1 MSLGDPNEVYKALQN
16 LYVRAESLMMKPE
29 GYKPLLTLLSDI
41 RQKFENLT
49 NLLEALDEQEA
60 LNLNFS
66 KNSIVVENQQ
76 FEEHVQR
83 WIKDTEDKLSKE
95 SRAFSYERSSVRTGS
110 QSTSSSIRSEK
121 QRSLVKLKIATAA
134 VQQESA
140 RVYETRQKTRE
151 RAEEMK
157 RKLMREAEEARQK
170 AEREAEEARQKAE
183 REAEEARQ
191 RAEREAEEAR
201 QRAEQEV
208 EEARKRANEAM
219 EEVNRQM
226 KLEEEE
232 LERVLLDKKRNEELA
247 RIEAEAWEELSCGKA
262 EEGTSTRKVPHL
274 KIRDYSKPFSEN
286 VTTVKNAPLH
296 NFPPRTSLLTDIPK
310 SSVQINRPFP
320 VTFAELPDQDLRI
333 KVKNS
338 SFSQKPESQF
348 KSKFDY
354 RNTEQAQR
362 QEAFN
367 SPSLTLPT
375 SFHKYNASKMRPAP
389 PVVIQKFNGDP
400 MEYWLFVRQF
410 EAHVLG
416 KVEDYELFPL
426 LHQYCESHVQSKF
439 SYVLNQSP
447 VTAFQKAWDILFDEY
462 GHPYEIARC
471 CEERLKNVHKI
482 PDDKNKLK
490 SLSQLLEKC
499 CVSLKNIEQVSS
511 LDSMHVI
518 MGIVNKLPINLK
530 QAWVEYTVQIEQQT
544 GERAKFLD
552 LSKFVTEKSRIAN
565 SIFGRET
572 FQTNYKPCRESAYV
586 SATTK
591 NVKDALSVEKSRCFY
606 CEKVHKLI
614 DCNKFKNL
622 TYKEKYKFVK
632 AKGLCFKCLSGNHFA
647 RYCKSS
653 CKCLI
658 TGCKGTFHHTLLHK
672 ITDTEVTGHVDACSS
687 IQFNKSTGN
696 VQHVFLN
703 VVPVRVRCEGKETEV
718 YAFLDQGST
727 ACFCDRSLA
736 MELQLSSTSRQLK
749 LQTLTETKSYR
760 TVSAEM
766 EVKGLFDGDWV
777 QLPDVTVVDEIPV
790 QPNVIPT
797 SQILSDHSYLADI
810 NFSKLDRQ
818 NVQLLIGANVPR
830 VFRLEDLRSAPDKLS
845 PDAVKS
851 PLGWSLL
858 APCSKFNCTVSSS
871 DKNVYYVST
880 LRDNFEED
888 DRNFIYESRRN
899 FSNIQFQCYDKD
911 NYYSKP
917 ISMNDF
923 KVYRMLKSSIKLVDD
938 HYELPLPWKYEDQIM
953 PNNKNLALKQ
963 LNHLKRKLMRNSDLK
978 QKYSIQIQTMLDK
991 NYAELVHDNFQI
1003 TSKKVWY
1010 IPHHSVIT
1018 PHKPDKLRVV
1028 FDCSAEYKGIS
1039 LNKSLMQG
1047 PHLMNDLVAILSRFR
1062 KEKIALAADI
1072 ESMYYQVQVSPRDHD
1087 SLRFLWWPDGNLESQ
1102 PVVHRMKV
1110 HLFGATSSPCCA
1122 SFALRQAAIDFGAQ
1136 FEPYISSAIEEHF
1149 YVDDFLISVPNVEI
1163 GLKLRKDIKHL
1174 LSKASFNLTKWCSN
1188 CPEIIKHLPENE
1200 LSKSL
1205 QINALAK
1212 NSSERVLGVNWNLN
1226 TDCFYFVVEL
1236 PDKPCTKRGVL
1247 SLINSIFDPL
1257 GFLCPVIVEAKLL
1270 Y

>member
-1 MSLGDPNEVYKALQN
+1 MIMSLGDPNEVYKALQN

-110 QSTSSSIRSEK
+110 HSTSSSIRSEK
-121 QRSLVKLKIATAA
+121 QRSLVKLKTATAA

-157 RKLMREAEEARQK
+157 RKLMREAEEARQ
-170 AEREAEEARQKAE
+170 
-183 REAEEARQ
+183 
-191 RAEREAEEAR
+191 
-201 QRAEQEV
+201 RAEQEV

-226 KLEEEE
+226 KMEEEE

-286 VTTVKNAPLH
+286 ITTVKNAPLH

-310 SSVQINRPFP
+310 SSVQIDRPFP
-320 VTFAELPDQDLRI
+320 VTFAELPDQDLHI

-338 SFSQKPESQF
+338 SFSQKSECQF

-375 SFHKYNASKMRPAP
+375 SFHKCNASEMRPAP

-439 SYVLNQSP
+439 SYVSNQSP

-482 PDDKNKLK
+482 PDDDKNKLK

-518 MGIVNKLPINLK
+518 MGVVNKLPINLK
-530 QAWVEYTVQIEQQT
+530 RAWVEYAVQIEQQT

-572 FQTNYKPCRESAYV
+572 FQTNYKPRCESAYV

-614 DCNKFKNL
+614 DCDKFKNL
-622 TYKEKYKFVK
+622 MYEEKYKFVK
-632 AKGLCFKCLSGNHFA
+632 AKGLCFK
-647 RYCKSS
+647 
-653 CKCLI
+653 
-658 TGCKGTFHHTLLHK
+658 
-672 ITDTEVTGHVDACSS
+672 
-687 IQFNKSTGN
+687 
-696 VQHVFLN
+696 
-703 VVPVRVRCEGKETEV
+703 
-718 YAFLDQGST
+718 
-727 ACFCDRSLA
+727 
-736 MELQLSSTSRQLK
+736 M
-749 LQTLTETKSYR
+749 
-760 TVSAEM
+760 
-766 EVKGLFDGDWV
+766 
-777 QLPDVTVVDEIPV
+777 
-790 QPNVIPT
+790 
-797 SQILSDHSYLADI
+797 
-810 NFSKLDRQ
+810 
-818 NVQLLIGANVPR
+818 
-830 VFRLEDLRSAPDKLS
+830 
-845 PDAVKS
+845 
-851 PLGWSLL
+851 
-858 APCSKFNCTVSSS
+858 
-871 DKNVYYVST
+871 
-880 LRDNFEED
+880 
-888 DRNFIYESRRN
+888 
-899 FSNIQFQCYDKD
+899 
-911 NYYSKP
+911 
-917 ISMNDF
+917 F
-923 KVYRMLKSSIKLVDD
+923 KR
-938 HYELPLPWKYEDQIM
+938 
-953 PNNKNLALKQ
+953 
-963 LNHLKRKLMRNSDLK
+963 
-978 QKYSIQIQTMLDK
+978 
-991 NYAELVHDNFQI
+991 
-1003 TSKKVWY
+1003 
-1010 IPHHSVIT
+1010 
-1018 PHKPDKLRVV
+1018 
-1028 FDCSAEYKGIS
+1028 
-1039 LNKSLMQG
+1039 
-1047 PHLMNDLVAILSRFR
+1047 
-1062 KEKIALAADI
+1062 
-1072 ESMYYQVQVSPRDHD
+1072 
-1087 SLRFLWWPDGNLESQ
+1087 
-1102 PVVHRMKV
+1102 
-1110 HLFGATSSPCCA
+1110 
-1122 SFALRQAAIDFGAQ
+1122 
-1136 FEPYISSAIEEHF
+1136 
-1149 YVDDFLISVPNVEI
+1149 
-1163 GLKLRKDIKHL
+1163 
-1174 LSKASFNLTKWCSN
+1174 
-1188 CPEIIKHLPENE
+1188 
-1200 LSKSL
+1200 
-1205 QINALAK
+1205 
-1212 NSSERVLGVNWNLN
+1212 
-1226 TDCFYFVVEL
+1226 
-1236 PDKPCTKRGVL
+1236 
-1247 SLINSIFDPL
+1247 
-1257 GFLCPVIVEAKLL
+1257 
-1270 Y
+1270 

>member
-1 MSLGDPNEVYKALQN
+1 MKFYKALQN

-83 WIKDTEDKLSKE
+83 WMKDTEDKLSKE

-151 RAEEMK
+151 RAKEMK
-157 RKLMREAEEARQK
+157 RKLMREAK
-170 AEREAEEARQKAE
+170 EARQKAE

-191 RAEREAEEAR
+191 RAE
-201 QRAEQEV
+201 QEV
-208 EEARKRANEAM
+208 EKARKRANEAM

-262 EEGTSTRKVPHL
+262 EEGTRTRKVPHL

-310 SSVQINRPFP
+310 SSVQIDRPFP
-320 VTFAELPDQDLRI
+320 VTFAELPDQDSRI

-375 SFHKYNASKMRPAP
+375 SFHKYNASKMRPAL

-439 SYVLNQSP
+439 SYVSNQSP

-482 PDDKNKLK
+482 PDDDKNKLK

-518 MGIVNKLPINLK
+518 MGVVNKLPINLK
-530 QAWVEYTVQIEQQT
+530 RAWVEYAVQIEQQT

-552 LSKFVTEKSRIAN
+552 LSKFVTEKSQIAN

-572 FQTNYKPCRESAYV
+572 FQTNYKPRCESAYV

-591 NVKDALSVEKSRCFY
+591 NVKNALSMEKSRCFY

-614 DCNKFKNL
+614 DCDKFKNL
-622 TYKEKYKFVK
+622 TYEEKYKFVK

-672 ITDTEVTGHVDACSS
+672 ITDTEVTGHIDACSS
-687 IQFNKSTGN
+687 VRFNKSTGN

-736 MELQLSSTSRQLK
+736 RELQLRGTS
-749 LQTLTETKSYR
+749 
-760 TVSAEM
+760 
-766 EVKGLFDGDWV
+766 
-777 QLPDVTVVDEIPV
+777 
-790 QPNVIPT
+790 
-797 SQILSDHSYLADI
+797 
-810 NFSKLDRQ
+810 
-818 NVQLLIGANVPR
+818 
-830 VFRLEDLRSAPDKLS
+830 
-845 PDAVKS
+845 
-851 PLGWSLL
+851 
-858 APCSKFNCTVSSS
+858 
-871 DKNVYYVST
+871 
-880 LRDNFEED
+880 
-888 DRNFIYESRRN
+888 
-899 FSNIQFQCYDKD
+899 
-911 NYYSKP
+911 
-917 ISMNDF
+917 
-923 KVYRMLKSSIKLVDD
+923 
-938 HYELPLPWKYEDQIM
+938 
-953 PNNKNLALKQ
+953 
-963 LNHLKRKLMRNSDLK
+963 
-978 QKYSIQIQTMLDK
+978 
-991 NYAELVHDNFQI
+991 
-1003 TSKKVWY
+1003 
-1010 IPHHSVIT
+1010 
-1018 PHKPDKLRVV
+1018 
-1028 FDCSAEYKGIS
+1028 
-1039 LNKSLMQG
+1039 
-1047 PHLMNDLVAILSRFR
+1047 
-1062 KEKIALAADI
+1062 
-1072 ESMYYQVQVSPRDHD
+1072 
-1087 SLRFLWWPDGNLESQ
+1087 
-1102 PVVHRMKV
+1102 
-1110 HLFGATSSPCCA
+1110 
-1122 SFALRQAAIDFGAQ
+1122 
-1136 FEPYISSAIEEHF
+1136 
-1149 YVDDFLISVPNVEI
+1149 
-1163 GLKLRKDIKHL
+1163 
-1174 LSKASFNLTKWCSN
+1174 
-1188 CPEIIKHLPENE
+1188 
-1200 LSKSL
+1200 
-1205 QINALAK
+1205 
-1212 NSSERVLGVNWNLN
+1212 
-1226 TDCFYFVVEL
+1226 
-1236 PDKPCTKRGVL
+1236 
-1247 SLINSIFDPL
+1247 
-1257 GFLCPVIVEAKLL
+1257 
-1270 Y
+1270 

>member
-49 NLLEALDEQEA
+49 SLLEALDEQEA

-170 AEREAEEARQKAE
+170 AEREAEEARKKAE
-183 REAEEARQ
+183 R
-191 RAEREAEEAR
+191 
-201 QRAEQEV
+201 EV

-226 KLEEEE
+226 KWEEEE

-439 SYVLNQSP
+439 SYVSNQSP

-482 PDDKNKLK
+482 PDDDKNKLK

-518 MGIVNKLPINLK
+518 MGVVNKLPINLK
-530 QAWVEYTVQIEQQT
+530 RAWVEYAVQIEQQT

-572 FQTNYKPCRESAYV
+572 FQTNYKPRRESAYV

-606 CEKVHKLI
+606 CKKLHKLI
-614 DCNKFKNL
+614 DCDKFKNL
-622 TYKEKYKFVK
+622 TYEEKYKFVK
-632 AKGLCFKCLSGNHFA
+632 PKGLCFKCL
-647 RYCKSS
+647 
-653 CKCLI
+653 
-658 TGCKGTFHHTLLHK
+658 TL
-672 ITDTEVTGHVDACSS
+672 
-687 IQFNKSTGN
+687 
-696 VQHVFLN
+696 
-703 VVPVRVRCEGKETEV
+703 
-718 YAFLDQGST
+718 
-727 ACFCDRSLA
+727 
-736 MELQLSSTSRQLK
+736 
-749 LQTLTETKSYR
+749 
-760 TVSAEM
+760 
-766 EVKGLFDGDWV
+766 
-777 QLPDVTVVDEIPV
+777 
-790 QPNVIPT
+790 
-797 SQILSDHSYLADI
+797 
-810 NFSKLDRQ
+810 
-818 NVQLLIGANVPR
+818 
-830 VFRLEDLRSAPDKLS
+830 
-845 PDAVKS
+845 
-851 PLGWSLL
+851 
-858 APCSKFNCTVSSS
+858 
-871 DKNVYYVST
+871 
-880 LRDNFEED
+880 
-888 DRNFIYESRRN
+888 
-899 FSNIQFQCYDKD
+899 
-911 NYYSKP
+911 
-917 ISMNDF
+917 
-923 KVYRMLKSSIKLVDD
+923 
-938 HYELPLPWKYEDQIM
+938 
-953 PNNKNLALKQ
+953 
-963 LNHLKRKLMRNSDLK
+963 
-978 QKYSIQIQTMLDK
+978 
-991 NYAELVHDNFQI
+991 
-1003 TSKKVWY
+1003 
-1010 IPHHSVIT
+1010 
-1018 PHKPDKLRVV
+1018 
-1028 FDCSAEYKGIS
+1028 
-1039 LNKSLMQG
+1039 
-1047 PHLMNDLVAILSRFR
+1047 
-1062 KEKIALAADI
+1062 
-1072 ESMYYQVQVSPRDHD
+1072 
-1087 SLRFLWWPDGNLESQ
+1087 
-1102 PVVHRMKV
+1102 
-1110 HLFGATSSPCCA
+1110 
-1122 SFALRQAAIDFGAQ
+1122 
-1136 FEPYISSAIEEHF
+1136 
-1149 YVDDFLISVPNVEI
+1149 
-1163 GLKLRKDIKHL
+1163 
-1174 LSKASFNLTKWCSN
+1174 
-1188 CPEIIKHLPENE
+1188 
-1200 LSKSL
+1200 
-1205 QINALAK
+1205 
-1212 NSSERVLGVNWNLN
+1212 
-1226 TDCFYFVVEL
+1226 
-1236 PDKPCTKRGVL
+1236 
-1247 SLINSIFDPL
+1247 
-1257 GFLCPVIVEAKLL
+1257 
-1270 Y
+1270 